1 MNQQPPQWRPPAQP
15 WRPPPG
21 GAMPHAHGGTGGP
34 PPYGATGYGPPGYGP
49 PPAKK
54 RMPTIGAVVALVG
67 GLLGALQAVLPW
79 LALVGVSVN
88 GFGVNSLAERA
99 TGESSDIG
107 TSVVAVFVCG
117 LAAIVAAIGVLA
129 TKDNPWWAVIVGS
142 LAGAAALV
150 LSLPRVIHVANA
162 GAIGYVEIG
171 FWCFAFAGVVMMAG
185 AIGYAT
191 RWF

>member
-88 GFGVNSLAERA
+88 GFGVNSLAAGHLTLVPELKQA
-99 TGESSDIG
+99 LADQGAPEVMI
-107 TSVVAVFVCG
+107 VVG
-117 LAAIVAAIGVLA
+117 GVIPPDDVPTL
-129 TKDNPWWAVIVGS
+129 
-142 LAGAAALV
+142 LEMGAAAVFPPGTVIADSALGLIAD
-150 LSLPRVIHVANA
+150 LSKQLGHDAA
-162 GAIGYVEIG
+162 
-171 FWCFAFAGVVMMAG
+171 
-185 AIGYAT
+185 
-191 RWF
+191 